1 MLGAVLAHVPLVALV
16 GALCGHFVVGLIAA
30 CAAAGLCAAGYA
42 TARGTRLFRV
52 YGAILL
58 MVDSGALI
66 AASGGQTTVHFHVFI
81 VITFLILYFD
91 WLPIVV
97 ATVTIAL
104 HHVIGNLFFQPLV
117 FGDMAM
123 GTNSWIMV
131 LVHAVAVVVEAAA
144 AIYVAVR
151 IRTSAAAVATVAE
164 TIAQAQMPRFREA
177 IAAMAAGDLTLEASF
192 EMKHLTVDT
201 GDEIGQLA
209 ATFEAMQG
217 EIAASV
223 VAFEQTREKL
233 RSVVSGITE
242 AASQLSRAS
251 REFTIATGQAS
262 NAVET
267 ISTSSEQVAHGTR
280 EQTEQ
285 LAEAGDAL
293 DLLTSSAEQIAQG
306 ANEQTAAVHA
316 VAGEVQALDGEIS
329 GVADLGTTLTT
340 AARLATTEAA
350 TGMKAVVQTAKAVKH
365 LHERSAA
372 TEKLMT
378 SLESRSNAVEE
389 IVSVIDEIAEQTN
402 LLALNAAIE
411 AARAGEQGRGFAVVA
426 DEVRKLAE
434 RSATSTR
441 EISQILSAIRRE
453 TVEAAASMR
462 ASNADMEAGFT
473 LAAQA
478 QNALTLVEAKI
489 AETTRVAVA
498 MVTGSETMRA
508 ASARASA
515 NIEAVSSNVQDNAE
529 AASEAGRTT
538 SAVRNSL
545 SAVTAQSQ
553 LQSSAASDVSTSV
566 LSLAA
571 QVQEMDATA
580 QQVSGQA
587 DRLIDIIGHFK
598 LEPAGSTA
606 HTSPAARDRKAAT
619 VA

>member
-16 GALCGHFVVGLIAA
+16 GLLCGHFVVGLIAA

-66 AASGGQTTVHFHVFI
+66 AASGGQTTLHFHVFI

-177 IAAMAAGDLTLEASF
+177 IAAMAAGDLTREASF
-192 EMKHLTVDT
+192 EMKHLTDT

-251 REFTIATGQAS
+251 REFTIATRQAS

-515 NIEAVSSNVQDNAE
+515 NIEAVSANVQDNAE